1 MRNRKSLG
9 SGDDQN
15 NINISPMI
23 DMVFILLI
31 FFIVTTVFVEE
42 SGFRV
47 EKPDATDIETE
58 LDEDKES
65 VTILVDKNNQI
76 FYKEAGATEAISI
89 ESIRP
94 RVGQVL
100 QKDRDAP
107 VLVEAEDA
115 ANAGLVVRIMD
126 EARLGGADVI
136 SLTAAN

>member
-1 MRNRKSLG
+1 MKNRKSLG
-9 SGDDQN
+9 AGDDQN

-47 EKPDATDIETE
+47 EKPDVTDIQEE
-58 LDEDKES
+58 RDEDKES

-76 FYKEAGATEAISI
+76 FYKEAGATESISI
-89 ESIRP
+89 ESVRP

-100 QKDRDAP
+100 QKDRNAP

-126 EARLGGADVI
+126 EARLGGADII
-136 SLTAAN
+136 SLSGSN

>member
-42 SGFRV
+42 SGFGV
-47 EKPDATDIETE
+47 ETPEATDIPDE

-65 VTILVDKNNQI
+65 VNILVDKNNQI

-126 EARLGGADVI
+126 EARLGGADII
-136 SLTAAN
+136 SLTSAN